1 MDEKSFLRDYQDLS
15 DVSDKNSDIMSS
27 MLLDE
32 KLREKGLGSLEEN
45 IAALARARLSMP
57 IFRNLYQAA
66 ADNRNL
72 TPENAA
78 LQILKGYIAATLE
91 DYEPEEQKAILME
104 MCEEMSEAY
113 QPSCQTGSDAMGGAQ
128 RVPLER
134 YDTEELKMKL
144 AREILKY
151 CKENFSI
158 KAVDADG
165 WDHETVENQEG
176 YVYSAGAAAASMYLN
191 DEILR
196 EFPENIGLMAG
207 VTEGLANAAK
217 DDQTDRVAEL
227 IAAILLAVAA
237 TSLYIYL
244 GQVVLFPTFEVTNL
258 ILTGEALSW
267 TAIRGAIAEGLSTV
281 TNVLVKI
288 ALGCAGGALAAEG
301 VAHLQD
307 KLEEDT
313 QSRLIDR
320 SETYEVGAPWE
331 LEDHDYDEC
340 DEEFDEEYEENAYT

>member
-1 MDEKSFLRDYQDLS
+1 MDEKSILRDYQDLS

-113 QPSCQTGSDAMGGAQ
+113 QPSCQMGSDAMGGAQ

-176 YVYSAGAAAASMYLN
+176 YAYSAGAAAASVYLN
-191 DEILR
+191 DENLR
-196 EFPENIGLMAG
+196 ESPENIGLMAG
-207 VTEGLANAAK
+207 VTDGFANAVK
-217 DDQTDRVAEL
+217 DDRTERTAEL
-227 IAAILLAVAA
+227 IAVMLFAVAVC
-237 TSLYIYL
+237 SLYCYL
-244 GQVVLFPTFEVTNL
+244 LEIVALPALDVAGQFFA
-258 ILTGEALSW
+258 GETLSW
-267 TAIRGAIAEGLSTV
+267 AAIKAAVTEVLSDV
-281 TNVLVKI
+281 GIFLKI
-288 ALGCAGGALAAEG
+288 ALGSAGGALAAEG
-301 VAHLQD
+301 IAHIQD
-307 KLEEDT
+307 KLEDDT
-313 QSRLIDR
+313 QSAVAEQSKL
-320 SETYEVGAPWE
+320 YEGKAHWE
-331 LEDHDYDEC
+331 LEEDDYDEY
-340 DEEFDEEYEENAYT
+340 DEESDEEYEENAYT

>member
-45 IAALARARLSMP
+45 IVALARARLSMP
-57 IFRNLYQAA
+57 MFRNLYQAA

-91 DYEPEEQKAILME
+91 DYEPEEQKVILME
-104 MCEEMSEAY
+104 MCEQMSSAY
-113 QPSCQTGSDAMGGAQ
+113 QPPKQAGPVAMGGAQ
-128 RVPLER
+128 RIPLER

-176 YVYSAGAAAASMYLN
+176 YTYSAGAAAASMYLN
-191 DEILR
+191 DENLR
-196 EFPENIGLMAG
+196 GSPENIGLMAG
-207 VTEGLANAAK
+207 VTDGLANAVR
-217 DDQTDRVAEL
+217 DDRTERTAEL
-227 IAAILLAVAA
+227 IAVMLFAVAVC
-237 TSLYIYL
+237 SLYFYL
-244 GQVVLFPTFEVTNL
+244 MEIVMLPALDVAGQFFM
-258 ILTGEALSW
+258 GETLSW
-267 TAIRGAIAEGLSTV
+267 AAIKAAVTEVLSDV
-281 TNVLVKI
+281 GIFLKI
-288 ALGCAGGALAAEG
+288 ALGSAGGALAAEG
-301 VAHLQD
+301 VAHIQD
-307 KLEEDT
+307 KLEEGT
-313 QSRLIDR
+313 QSAVAEQSKL
-320 SETYEVGAPWE
+320 YEGKAHWE
-331 LEDHDYDEC
+331 LEEDDYDEY
-340 DEEFDEEYEENAYT
+340 DEESDEEYEENAYT